1 MIFNRS
7 NSLEVLLL
15 KEGKRYINGGKRN
28 SPRKETSR
36 KNKNKNTPFWEMSAS
51 LNCLE
56 DFPNAVYKVNAVKL
70 SSKSYNKMPARVAS
84 IVIDFQYHKIL

>member
-56 DFPNAVYKVNAVKL
+56 DFPNAVKL

-84 IVIDFQYHKIL
+84 IVIDFQYQKIL